1 MITITNSKNSQKK
14 LFSGFKTVLY
24 DICSKP
30 SGAIGFSLVLFHV
43 ILAIISPAIVPYD

>member
-14 LFSGFKTVLY
+14 LFSGLKTVLY

-30 SGAIGFSLVLFHV
+30 SGAIGFSLVLFHLREANGEV
-43 ILAIISPAIVPYD
+43 QK